1 MYDFHLHSEHS
12 MDSIASMEDMVLSAI
27 SKNFKS
33 ICFTDHVDFDSTVK
47 KIDFCFR
54 ESDYFRNINKVKYKY
69 IKDIEILAGV
79 EIGMQS
85 HLFERYNK
93 FIDDNPFDF
102 VLMSIHS
109 VDQMDISG
117 DNLLKDLDPLL
128 ALENYYNKMHNC
140 VKNYNNFDII
150 GHFDYIDRYFSN
162 YAKIPKY
169 DEYYYLVEEILKLI
183 IESGKGIEI
192 NTGGVRYGLKYFH
205 PKIQILKLYK
215 DLGGEI
221 LTIGSDAH
229 RPEDLGYEYRTAER
243 LLKDLGFKY
252 IHLFKGRKKFPIHIG

>member
-33 ICFTDHVDFDSTVK
+33 ICFTDHVDFDSTIH

-54 ESDYFRNINKVKYKY
+54 ESDYFRNINRVKYKY
-69 IKDIEILAGV
+69 IKDIEVLAGV

-85 HLFERYNK
+85 HLFQRYNE
-93 FIDDNPFDF
+93 FINNNPFDF

-109 VDQMDISG
+109 VDEMDISG
-117 DNLLKDLDPLL
+117 DNFLEAIDPLI
-128 ALENYYNKMHNC
+128 ALEQYYNDMYNC
-140 VKNYNNFDII
+140 INNYNNFDII
-150 GHFDYIDRYFSN
+150 GHFDYIDRYFLD
-162 YAKIPKY
+162 YAKIPRY
-169 DEYYYLVEEILKLI
+169 DEYQYLIEEILKLI
-183 IESGKGIEI
+183 IANGKGIEV
-192 NTGGVRYGLKYFH
+192 NTGGMRYGLKYFH

-215 DLGGEI
+215 ELGGEI

-229 RPEDLGYEYRTAER
+229 KPEDLGKR
-243 LLKDLGFKY
+243 
-252 IHLFKGRKKFPIHIG
+252 FPIHIG